1 MSKVVLSVAE
11 GERGVRVRVWGGKN
25 IFEGLGLLYGVVLKR
40 AER

>member
-11 GERGVRVRVWGGKN
+11 GDRGVRVWGGKN